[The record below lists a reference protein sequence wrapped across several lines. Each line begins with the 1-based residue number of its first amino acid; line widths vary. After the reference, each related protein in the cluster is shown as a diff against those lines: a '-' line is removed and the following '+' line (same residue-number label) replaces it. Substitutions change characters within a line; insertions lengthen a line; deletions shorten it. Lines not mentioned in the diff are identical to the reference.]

1 MISSMKTDSVSDIL
15 ARRASQVQRGGARAA
30 VLGYND
36 GLVSVL
42 CIVIAVAAA
51 GGDTKAVMM
60 AGLAGLLAGAI
71 SMAAG
76 EWVSVKAQVELFQG
90 ILTDLKS
97 VIKRDKQLLVDNLSA
112 KLAEL
117 GVSRADSTK
126 AAADIA
132 DNDDDLL
139 TVYSAQVIGVN
150 KDELGSPWY
159 AAVSSFILFT
169 IGSIL
174 PLIAWF
180 VGLDGSKAIIVAI
193 ILTIFGG
200 LFVGGFTA
208 HSSGRNIYYGAIRQ
222 LIIIVIAAGATYGIG
237 SLFGVAVG

>member
-1 MISSMKTDSVSDIL
+1 MKTDTVSDIL
-15 ARRASQVQRGGARAA
+15 ARRASQVQRGGSRAA

-51 GGDTKAVMM
+51 GGDTKTVLT

-90 ILTDLKS
+90 ILSDLRL
-97 VIKRDKQLLVDNLSA
+97 VIKRDRQLLVNNLSA
-112 KLAEL
+112 RLSEL
-117 GVSRADSTK
+117 GVGKKDSARAAKDVAES
-126 AAADIA
+126 D
-132 DNDDDLL
+132 DNLL
-139 TVYSAQVIGVN
+139 TVYSAQVLGVN

-159 AAVSSFILFT
+159 AAVSSFVLFT

-180 VGLDGSKAIIVAI
+180 VGLDGGKAIVMAI

-208 HSSGRNIYYGAIRQ
+208 HSSGKNIYYGAIRQ

-237 SLFGVAVG
+237 SLFGVAIG

>member
-1 MISSMKTDSVSDIL
+1 MSSMDKDSVSDIL

-51 GGDTKAVMM
+51 GGDTKTVLM
-60 AGLAGLLAGAI
+60 AGFAGLLAGAI

-90 ILTDLKS
+90 ILSDLKK
-97 VIKRDKQLLVDNLSA
+97 VIKRDKKILVSNLSA
-112 KLAEL
+112 RLTEL
-117 GVSRADSTK
+117 GVSKDDSKRAAK
-126 AAADIA
+126 DIA
-132 DNDDDLL
+132 DSDDNLL
-139 TVYSAQVIGVN
+139 SVYSAQVIGVN
-150 KDELGSPWY
+150 KDELGSPWS
-159 AAVSSFILFT
+159 AAISSFILFT

-180 VGLDGSKAIIVAI
+180 IGLDGLKAIIVAI
-193 ILTIFGG
+193 VLTIFGG

-208 HSSGRNIYYGAIRQ
+208 HSSGKNIYYGAIRQ
-222 LIIIVIAAGATYGIG
+222 LVIIVIAAGATYGIG

>member
-1 MISSMKTDSVSDIL
+1 MNKDSVSDIL

-51 GGDTKAVMM
+51 GGDTKTVLM
-60 AGLAGLLAGAI
+60 AGFAGLLAGAI

-90 ILTDLKS
+90 ILADLRE
-97 VIKRDKQLLVDNLSA
+97 VIKRDRKLLIDNLSG
-112 KLAEL
+112 KLTEL
-117 GVSRADSTK
+117 GVTSKDSSQ
-126 AAADIA
+126 AAKDIA
-132 DNDDDLL
+132 VDDENLL

-150 KDELGSPWY
+150 RDELGSPWS
-159 AAVSSFILFT
+159 AAISSFVLFT

-174 PLIAWF
+174 PLLAWF
-180 VGLDGSKAIIVAI
+180 VGLDGLKAIVVAI

-208 HSSGRNIYYGAIRQ
+208 HSSGKNVYYGAIRQ
-222 LIIIVIAAGATYGIG
+222 LVIIIIAAGATYGIG